1 MSRARPGWSRTE
13 LAPSA
18 SHMMSG
24 TGVVSEGAKS
34 LMSSSS
40 YLGSG
45 QSGARGHL
53 VKDWPGVR
61 EKLTA
66 TPVHVQSDW
75 AVTIR

>member
-1 MSRARPGWSRTE
+1 MSRACPGQSRTE
-13 LAPSA
+13 LAPSCLLPDDRDRSGERRSKVSA
-18 SHMMSG
+18 SN
-24 TGVVSEGAKS
+24 
-34 LMSSSS
+34 SS

-61 EKLTA
+61 EKFRPTL
-66 TPVHVQSDW
+66 VYMWSDW